1 MQMRWGSPQ
10 TIVILSLCVRDEKD
24 ILCEKE
30 ENELKEAAKEMS
42 QDKIQNEKW
51 QGKLLTA
58 REEDQGLDRR
68 HVLLGYGSGL
78 CALFTQ
84 WQECMSSTS
93 SFYRLSYTTARG

>member
-1 MQMRWGSPQ
+1 M
-10 TIVILSLCVRDEKD
+10 
-24 ILCEKE
+24 CETE
-30 ENELKEAAKEMS
+30 ENELKVAAKEMG

-78 CALFTQ
+78 GALFTQ
-84 WQECMSSTS
+84 W
-93 SFYRLSYTTARG
+93 

>member
-1 MQMRWGSPQ
+1 MQMRWGSPW
-10 TIVILSLCVRDEKD
+10 TIVILSPCVRDKRD

-30 ENELKEAAKEMS
+30 KNELKAAAKEMG
-42 QDKIQNEKW
+42 QDKIQNKKW

-93 SFYRLSYTTARG
+93 SFYRLSSTPARR